1 MGKSTVL
8 HVQFFNSKVV
18 VYQRVTALVFLI
30 IASATNK
37 GGRMVLI
44 TLRIIP
50 LQVLLRNHGYNHSC
64 TVSILYPTYKW
75 DDTGNQEFT
84 ELDSEPLNLNEDDP
98 RTK

>member
-1 MGKSTVL
+1 ML
-8 HVQFFNSKVV
+8 
-18 VYQRVTALVFLI
+18 VYKRVTALVFLT

-50 LQVLLRNHGYNHSC
+50 LQELLSNHSYNHSY

-75 DDTGNQEFT
+75 DDTGNQELT
-84 ELDSEPLNLNEDDP
+84 ELDSEPLNLNQDDP